1 MNFEQFPASREKSLW
16 SNAELTQSQLKKQVT
31 GNPMSKTPEFIMRVL
46 KLKDVLS
53 KTGLG
58 KTSLYKLINLSEFPK
73 PISLGLRSVG
83 WLESEIEAWIQD
95 KINARDRRAV

>member
-1 MNFEQFPASREKSLW
+1 
-16 SNAELTQSQLKKQVT
+16 
-31 GNPMSKTPEFIMRVL
+31 MSKTPEFTMRVL

-53 KTGLG
+53 ITGLG

-73 PISLGLRSVG
+73 PISLGLRAVG

-95 KINARDRRAV
+95 KINARDQQAI